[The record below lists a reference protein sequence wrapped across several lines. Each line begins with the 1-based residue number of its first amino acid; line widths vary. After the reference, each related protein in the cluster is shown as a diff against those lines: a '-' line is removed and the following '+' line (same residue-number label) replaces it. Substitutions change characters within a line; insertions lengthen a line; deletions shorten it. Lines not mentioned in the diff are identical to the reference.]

1 VRPSHGVFSAVEIPR
16 RRPRSRERGHGI
28 GHGMVGIVVGTAVR
42 SAVDGAGLR
51 RVGTHRSA
59 LVMLARY
66 LVLLRLPR
74 VRRMQGHFSRRC
86 VGVWVRG
93 LMRWV
98 N

>member
-28 GHGMVGIVVGTAVR
+28 GHGMVGIVVGIAVR
-42 SAVDGAGLR
+42 SAVAGAGLQ

-59 LVMLARY
+59 

-93 LMRWV
+93 CV
-98 N
+98 G